1 MSELFVY
8 FSIISGLIMG
18 SIVYFIRMKSTKKP
32 MSIRKIVLPPIMM
45 STGALMYIYEP
56 FRLSPLEI
64 LESIVLG
71 LVFSVILIVT
81 TKFEVRDDDIYLIQN
96 KLFPIILVSLLV
108 IRTVIKWLLS
118 ETFDPMT
125 LAGMFFLVGFS
136 MIVPWR
142 ISMYFKYIK
151 LKDKRELN
159 LKEKRERTQ

>member
-56 FRLSPLEI
+56 FRLTPLEI

-71 LVFSVILIVT
+71 LSLIH
-81 TKFEVRDDDIYLIQN
+81 I
-96 KLFPIILVSLLV
+96 
-108 IRTVIKWLLS
+108 
-118 ETFDPMT
+118 
-125 LAGMFFLVGFS
+125 
-136 MIVPWR
+136 
-142 ISMYFKYIK
+142 
-151 LKDKRELN
+151 
-159 LKEKRERTQ
+159 

>member
-56 FRLSPLEI
+56 FRLSSLEI
-64 LESIVLG
+64 VESIVLG

-142 ISMYFKYIK
+142 ISMYFKYQN
-151 LKDKRELN
+151 LKDKFY
-159 LKEKRERTQ
+159 

>member
-56 FRLSPLEI
+56 FRLSSLEI
-64 LESIVLG
+64 VESIVLG